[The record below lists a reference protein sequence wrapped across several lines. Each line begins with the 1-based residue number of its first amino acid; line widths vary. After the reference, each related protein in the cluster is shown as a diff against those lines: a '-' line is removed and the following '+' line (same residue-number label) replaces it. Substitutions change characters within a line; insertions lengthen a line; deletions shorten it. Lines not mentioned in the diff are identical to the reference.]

1 MDKEQE
7 SRDPVE
13 LASEDS
19 FPASDPPSYTPVTG
33 AGHAHDS
40 ASARRPRGV
49 KQLLAVGSIVAG
61 LGIAAWALLSR
72 ARRRFG

>member
-7 SRDPVE
+7 SKDPVE
-13 LASEDS
+13 VASEDS

-33 AGHAHDS
+33 AGHAHE
-40 ASARRPRGV
+40 AATAKRPRGV
-49 KQLLAVGSIVAG
+49 KRVLALGSIVAG
-61 LGIAAWALLSR
+61 LGIATWALLSR